1 MQKGHFMMEEQ
12 QNKGQT
18 NDSQLFRKRLNASS
32 YLVEVELDK
41 EWERR
46 RREYVQHHSG
56 SSETK
61 ERTS

>member
-1 MQKGHFMMEEQ
+1 MEQ
-12 QNKGQT
+12 QQKKGQPH
-18 NDSQLFRKRLNASS
+18 DSQLFKKRLNASS
-32 YLVEVELDK
+32 YLVEVELDR

-46 RREYVQHHSG
+46 RREYAQHHSG

>member
-1 MQKGHFMMEEQ
+1 MMEEH

-18 NDSQLFRKRLNASS
+18 NDSQFRKRLNASS

-46 RREYVQHHSG
+46 RREYAQHHSG